1 MNDNDIDGILA
12 QTWDDRRVSRSERR
26 ALKELIEG
34 RRRPDDERHR
44 FRQRAFVL
52 AQQFASSGDSG
63 QVIEW
68 LEDVVRA
75 LWPPVEQ
82 GGGGVVSEAHFSP
95 DGDVV
100 DRIVRAFKSTR
111 KRVDVCVF
119 TITDDRIADAI
130 LACHRR
136 GVDMRI
142 ITDDDK
148 SFDRGSDV
156 QRLREA
162 GVPVRVDGSE
172 HHMHH
177 KFALFDRVD
186 LLTGSY
192 NWTRSAANFNQEN
205 VVVTRDPRLVSAF
218 SSMFDDLWSTLAP

>member
-1 MNDNDIDGILA
+1 MKPQQFEEELRKTLVDQRL
-12 QTWDDRRVSRSERR
+12 SRSEKK
-26 ALKELIEG
+26 ALKTLVAEVAPADLPRLRSI
-34 RRRPDDERHR
+34 
-44 FRQRAFVL
+44 AF
-52 AQQFASSGDSG
+52 
-63 QVIEW
+63 
-68 LEDVVRA
+68 DVVRKELDDSKRTKNVLA
-75 LWPPVEQ
+75 WLEEVMKTLLPDDAM
-82 GGGGVVSEAHFSP
+82 EAAPSSGAYFSP
-95 DGDVV
+95 GDQPL
-100 DRIVRAFKSTR
+100 RKIQGLLSAAQ
-111 KRVDVCVF
+111 KRVEICVF

-130 LACHRR
+130 LACHQR

-142 ITDDDK
+142 ITDDEK

-162 GVPVRVDGSE
+162 GVPIRVDRSE